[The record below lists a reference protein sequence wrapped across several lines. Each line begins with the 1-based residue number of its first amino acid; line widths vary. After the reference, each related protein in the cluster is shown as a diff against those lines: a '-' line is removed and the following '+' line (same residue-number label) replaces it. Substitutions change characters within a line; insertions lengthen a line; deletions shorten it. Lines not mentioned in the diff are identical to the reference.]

1 MDRGQCPLKLFI
13 SRVRGRGPDMAMGTG
28 KILTI
33 ALGAA
38 AIVALAGG
46 GAYFFLG
53 SGSSD
58 SVKIIELIDKP
69 YTLAQTTDVLD
80 RPMPE
85 GRVLVRIRQGAPV
98 TVLGVVDGDSWLQV
112 TLPKD
117 QLGYIPS
124 AAIPEVASAGTPKAA
139 PVPVAFV
146 PPVATPPT
154 PAPPTPTPPA
164 ATPAVTPPPAIDAS
178 AAPPASADDGPEA
191 PPPADMVDFQAVDRQ
206 VSVVQATGLYL
217 APNEQAPQAYTVKPG
232 TQVEIIAVSK
242 DGKWG
247 WVNVSDGTP
256 AYLKLADLN

>member
-1 MDRGQCPLKLFI
+1 
-13 SRVRGRGPDMAMGTG
+13 MAMGTG

-85 GRVLVRIRQGAPV
+85 GRVLIRIRQGAPV
-98 TVLGVVDGDSWLQV
+98 TVLGVVDGDAWLQV
-112 TLPKD
+112 GLPKD

-124 AAIPEVASAGTPKAA
+124 AAIPDVASAGTPKAA
-139 PVPVAFV
+139 PAPVASV

-154 PAPPTPTPPA
+154 PAPPP
-164 ATPAVTPPPAIDAS
+164 ATPVVMPPPATDAS

-232 TQVEIIAVSK
+232 TQVEIVAVSK

>member
-1 MDRGQCPLKLFI
+1 
-13 SRVRGRGPDMAMGTG
+13 MAMGTG

-33 ALGAA
+33 VLSAA
-38 AIVALAGG
+38 VIVALAGG

-53 SGSSD
+53 SGSGV
-58 SVKIIELIDKP
+58 SVKIVELIDKP

-80 RPMPE
+80 RPMPD
-85 GRVLVRIRQGAPV
+85 GQVLIRIRQGAPV

-112 TLPKD
+112 ALPKD

-124 AAIPEVASAGTPKAA
+124 AAVPEIASGSTPKAA
-139 PVPVAFV
+139 PTPVASA
-146 PPVATPPT
+146 PPVAMPAAAAPATPIT
-154 PAPPTPTPPA
+154 ATPTPPPADA
-164 ATPAVTPPPAIDAS
+164 A
-178 AAPPASADDGPEA
+178 AALPPASADDGPEA

-206 VSVVQATGLYL
+206 ASVVQATGLYL
-217 APNEQAPQAYTVKPG
+217 APNDEAPQAYTVKPG

>member
-1 MDRGQCPLKLFI
+1 
-13 SRVRGRGPDMAMGTG
+13 MGTG

-58 SVKIIELIDKP
+58 SVKIIELIDRP
-69 YTLAQTTDVLD
+69 CTLAQTTDVLD

-85 GRVLVRIRQGAPV
+85 GRVLIRIRQGAPV
-98 TVLGVVDGDSWLQV
+98 TVLGVVDGDAWLQV
-112 TLPKD
+112 GLPKD

-124 AAIPEVASAGTPKAA
+124 AAIPDVASAGTPKAA
-139 PVPVAFV
+139 PAPVASV

-154 PAPPTPTPPA
+154 PAPPP
-164 ATPAVTPPPAIDAS
+164 ATPVVMPPPATDAS

-232 TQVEIIAVSK
+232 TQVEIVAVSK